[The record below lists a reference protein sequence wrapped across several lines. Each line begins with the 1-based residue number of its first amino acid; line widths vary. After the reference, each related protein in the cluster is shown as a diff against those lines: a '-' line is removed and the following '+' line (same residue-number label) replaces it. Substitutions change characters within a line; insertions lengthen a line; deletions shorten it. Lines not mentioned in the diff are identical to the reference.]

1 MEIVFEAT
9 KDFETDLRRVG
20 ETARRS
26 IVDQLNTQA
35 QFLLKEPGE
44 FYRATLRPHKVQLRE
59 GFESTLYVLK
69 TGQDFRVI
77 MTVDDDPIFQQIVI
91 TLFRV
96 VKHEEMGT
104 AYRELTD
111 LLYRGWLTDLSEE
124 EAYAH

>member
-9 KDFETDLRRVG
+9 RNFETDLARLG

-26 IVDQLNTQA
+26 IIDQLNTQA
-35 QFLLKEPGE
+35 QLLLKEPGE
-44 FYRATLRPHKVQLRE
+44 FYRATLRPHKVELRE
-59 GFESTLYVLK
+59 GFESTLYALR

-77 MTVDDDPIFQQIVI
+77 ITVDDDPIFRQIII

-96 VKHEEMGT
+96 VRHEELGT
-104 AYRELTD
+104 AYRELAD
-111 LLYRGWLTDLSEE
+111 QLYRGWLTDLSEE